1 LSRRDGSLVE
11 AAARLLKSGPVH
23 TLELARHVL
32 GLSGHPGAAS
42 AAVFSL
48 LGGDER
54 FRVDSEG
61 RWTVNK
67 GAFIG
72 PPMESIPYAVVDVE
86 TTGGSVGRGHR
97 ITEVAVVEVREGSV
111 VDSFHTLVNPGRPI
125 PSFVSGLTG
134 ITDDMVRDAPT
145 FEAIAQPLAERLQ
158 GRVFVAHNAPFDWG
172 FVHAQLVD
180 VLGDAPDLDRLCTV
194 RMARHLLPD
203 LPRRNLDALS
213 YHFDVV
219 IEGRHRALG
228 DALATARIFLRLMD
242 IARDRGIR
250 DYGAL
255 HRIANRMAGGSRR
268 AHGNEAGEENA

>member
-1 LSRRDGSLVE
+1 MSRRDPSLVQ
-11 AAARLLKSGPVH
+11 AAARLLESGPLH
-23 TLELARHVL
+23 TLELAHQVL

-54 FRVDSEG
+54 FGVDSEG
-61 RWTVNK
+61 RWTLRR
-67 GAFIG
+67 GAFVG
-72 PPMESIPYAVVDVE
+72 PPMESVPYAVVDVE

-97 ITEVAVVEVREGSV
+97 ITEIAVVEVRDGSV

-125 PSFVSGLTG
+125 PPFVSGLTG
-134 ITDDMVRDAPT
+134 ITDHMVRGAPS
-145 FEAIAQPLAERLQ
+145 FEAIAHPLVERLE

-172 FVHAQLVD
+172 FVYAQLVD
-180 VLGDAPDLDRLCTV
+180 VLGDAPELDRLCTV
-194 RMARHLLPD
+194 RMARHLLPE

-213 YHFDVV
+213 YHFDVM

-242 IARDRGIR
+242 VARERGIR

-255 HRIANRMAGGSRR
+255 HRIANRMSGGSRR
-268 AHGNEAGEENA
+268 ARGATSHEEDE